1 MVLVKALAIVAMYR
15 QLLQPAIKCWKY
27 RSHPIDIDASSSS
40 HRVVVKSRSKQN
52 GFQNRI
58 RFKSLILSVLVTCN
72 YYYDV
77 YHSV

>member
-1 MVLVKALAIVAMYR
+1 MQTDDAVIFIAVVALHVQAA
-15 QLLQPAIKCWKY
+15 ASSAGS
-27 RSHPIDIDASSSS
+27 RSGPIDIDASSSS
-40 HRVVVKSRSKQN
+40 RRVVKSRSKQN